1 MKWKYMSSEI
11 CMGTW
16 WKWLSICPKSL
27 WGFPSGSAGKE
38 SICNA
43 GDTEVCLI
51 PGLGRSFEE
60 GNGNHSSILAW
71 KIPWTE
77 EPGRLQFNESQRV
90 IHDWAIK
97 HTQNLFDF
105 SWTIS
110 LLSWL
115 NWIRD
120 QCFQIL
126 FYFTQFYS

>member
-1 MKWKYMSSEI
+1 MKWKYMSAEMY
-11 CMGTW
+11 MGTW

-27 WGFPSGSAGKE
+27 WGFPSGSAVKE

-51 PGLGRSFEE
+51 PGLGRSLEE

-77 EPGRLQFNESQRV
+77 KPGRLQFNGSHRV
-90 IHDWAIK
+90 ICDWATK
-97 HTQNLFDF
+97 YTQDLFYF
-105 SWTIS
+105 SWTTS

-115 NWIRD
+115 NKTHD

-126 FYFTQFYS
+126 FYFT